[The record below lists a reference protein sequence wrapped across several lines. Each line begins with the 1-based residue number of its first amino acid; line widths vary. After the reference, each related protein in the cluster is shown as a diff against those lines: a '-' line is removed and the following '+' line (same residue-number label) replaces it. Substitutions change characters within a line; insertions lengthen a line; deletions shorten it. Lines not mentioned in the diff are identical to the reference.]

1 MGKCCNKS
9 TEDPSTNFDI
19 AENEAATKIQARF
32 RGNQV
37 RKQSSDI
44 KKPVQKNNPHIPDPV
59 TASPVDSMP

>member
-37 RKQSSDI
+37 RKQSSPGS
-44 KKPVQKNNPHIPDPV
+44 KKPV
-59 TASPVDSMP
+59 